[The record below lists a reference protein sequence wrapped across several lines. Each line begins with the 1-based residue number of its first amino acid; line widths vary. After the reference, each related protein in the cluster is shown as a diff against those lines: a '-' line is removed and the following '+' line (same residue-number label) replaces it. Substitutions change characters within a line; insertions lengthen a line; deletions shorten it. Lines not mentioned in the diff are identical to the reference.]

1 MADFPSCG
9 RRCPVS
15 RQPDK
20 AAYVVDQVH
29 HSDLG
34 SGPGNA
40 DCANQLAA
48 HGTFLE
54 SEDMLDAGPDPGAAG
69 PRLALVLR

>member
-20 AAYVVDQVH
+20 AAHVVDQVH

-40 DCANQLAA
+40 DRANQLAA
-48 HGTFLE
+48 HGAFLE

-69 PRLALVLR
+69 HHMALVLG

>member
-1 MADFPSCG
+1 MSDFASYVRWYPA
-9 RRCPVS
+9 S

-20 AAYVVDQVH
+20 AAHVVDQVH

-40 DCANQLAA
+40 NRANQFAA
-48 HGTFLE
+48 HGAFLK
-54 SEDMLDAGPDPGAAG
+54 SEDILDTGPDPGAAG
-69 PRLALVLR
+69 IHMALVLR